1 MILGKVDWAY
11 LTCRMC
17 TVPCSSFSP
26 RCSWPG
32 IVARVSHNLKS
43 LLAGQWSSK
52 SPRRMMQVWAYPE
65 YELASFSSFSVI
77 RNFSSRV
84 GRSRLGSRYC
94 QRWEKLV
101 LIIMALLRRSSCS
114 GNAASSSLC
123 SSSLEPRKRGGD
135 WNYLKN
141 SSSLR
146 NSTLLSIHSYHR
158 MDLFCGR
165 KLPWIA

>member
-1 MILGKVDWAY
+1 MHQVDWAY
-11 LTCRMC
+11 LTCRTC
-17 TVPCSSFSP
+17 IVPCSSFLP

-52 SPRRMMQVWAYPE
+52 SPCRMMQVWAYPE

-77 RNFSSRV
+77 RNFSSSF

-114 GNAASSSLC
+114 GNASSSSLC
-123 SSSLEPRKRGGD
+123 SSSLEPKKRGRD
-135 WNYLKN
+135 SNYFN
-141 SSSLR
+141 SSSLLR
-146 NSTLLSIHSYHR
+146 NSTLDSFIPYSGFILW
-158 MDLFCGR
+158 DKTFTN
-165 KLPWIA
+165 IA